1 MEKMIEKMIEEVE
14 NCKKK
19 KKKNRQEAFQKKNA
33 IFAVDHTQ
41 KKTQE

>member
-1 MEKMIEKMIEEVE
+1 MIEEVE
-14 NCKKK
+14 NWKK

>member
-14 NCKKK
+14 NCK